1 MEEQGIFANFYSSS
15 QAGKERNNKL
25 STTVWSDSPYAD
37 YTVKSWYTL
46 LKNIYA
52 FSPKVNVA
60 LKTNLS

>member
-37 YTVKSWYTL
+37 YTVKS
-46 LKNIYA
+46 
-52 FSPKVNVA
+52 
-60 LKTNLS
+60 